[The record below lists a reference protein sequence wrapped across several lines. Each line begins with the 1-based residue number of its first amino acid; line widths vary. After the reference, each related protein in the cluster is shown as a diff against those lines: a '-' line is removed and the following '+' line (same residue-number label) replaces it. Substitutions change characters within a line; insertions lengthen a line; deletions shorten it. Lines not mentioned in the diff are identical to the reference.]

1 MSKLFSPLTLASL
14 TLPNRV
20 MISPMCQYSAVGGV
34 VQPWHH
40 AQYGRLAMGGAGLV
54 MVEMTSVSQQGL
66 STYGDLG
73 LWTDEQEAGLAQI
86 AALIRAMGAVP
97 AIQLGHAG
105 RKASSQRPWHG
116 GKSLTEADE
125 HDRGEAPW
133 PTVAPSAV
141 SISPAHA
148 EPAALTVEEITQI
161 TEDFVNAAR
170 RAIRA
175 GFDMIELHAAH
186 GYLLNQF
193 LSPLSNKRDDLYG
206 KGLEGRIRLP
216 VEIAEAMKAAIGH
229 DKVLSVRL
237 SVSDGVDGGVELPQ
251 TIEFAKALKEVGVD
265 ILDCSSGGI
274 AGAAN
279 ATRLVRGLGFQ
290 VPFADA
296 LRKAVGLPTIAV
308 GLILDGLQAEDVLQQ
323 EAADLIAIGRAAL
336 DDPNWPHHARAALDG
351 PDYAPWPVQSGWWLQ
366 NRAAMLERL
375 AAEN

>member
-1 MSKLFSPLTLASL
+1 MSKLFSPLVLGSL
-14 TLPNRV
+14 TLSNRV
-20 MISPMCQYSAVGGV
+20 MISPMCQYSAIGGV

-66 STYGDLG
+66 STHGDLG

-86 AALIRAMGAVP
+86 ASFIRVMGAVP

-116 GKSLTEADE
+116 GKSLGAADME
-125 HDRGEAPW
+125 ERCEAPW

-141 SISPAHA
+141 AISPAHA
-148 EPAALTVEEITQI
+148 EPNALTVGEIDQI
-161 TEDFVNAAR
+161 TEDFVKAAR

-175 GFDMIELHAAH
+175 GFDMVELHAAH

-193 LSPLSNKRDDLYG
+193 LSPLSNTRDDQYG
-206 KGLEGRIRLP
+206 RDLEGRMRLP
-216 VEIAEAMKAAIGH
+216 VEIAAAMKAEIGN

-237 SVSDGVDGGVELPQ
+237 SVSDGVEGGSELPQ
-251 TIEFAKALKEVGVD
+251 TLEFAKALKAVGVD

-274 AGAAN
+274 VGAAN
-279 ATRLVRGLGFQ
+279 ATRLVRGPGFQ

-296 LRKAVGLPTIAV
+296 LRKEVGLPTIAV
-308 GLILDGLQAEDVLQQ
+308 GLIFDGPQAEAVLQQ

-336 DDPNWPHHARAALDG
+336 EDPNWPHHARAALDG
-351 PDYAPWPVQSGWWLQ
+351 PDYASWPVQAGWWLQ

-375 AAEN
+375 AAGK